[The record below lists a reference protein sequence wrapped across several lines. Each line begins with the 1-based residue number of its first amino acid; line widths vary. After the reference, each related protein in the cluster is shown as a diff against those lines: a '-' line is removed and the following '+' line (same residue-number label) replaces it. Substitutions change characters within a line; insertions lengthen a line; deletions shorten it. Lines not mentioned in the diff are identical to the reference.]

1 MKIKSLIT
9 DTLNKYGLR
18 PKKSLGQ
25 NFLINEKIYK
35 DIIEAAGIKRGE
47 TVLEIGPGIG
57 TLTDYI
63 EKAVGE
69 RGRVLAVEKD
79 SQFVK
84 ILGDR
89 FKKNKNVKIINAD
102 ILGVDLKSF
111 GFRDLGFKIVGNIPY
126 YLTSRLIR
134 TIFEKWSRL
143 SLPEL
148 VVLMVQKEVAQ
159 RIIAKPPKSNLLATS
174 IQYFS
179 EPKVARIVG
188 KKNFWPKP
196 MVDSAIICLKPRKA
210 RRSQKFT
217 EKFFKVARAGF
228 SGKRKQLINSLSR
241 ALKINRQTILE
252 SLESIKIDPR
262 RRAETLNPEEWEKI
276 IKIYS
281 SFL

>member
-89 FKKNKNVKIINAD
+89 FKKNKNVKIIN
-102 ILGVDLKSF
+102 
-111 GFRDLGFKIVGNIPY
+111 
-126 YLTSRLIR
+126 
-134 TIFEKWSRL
+134 
-143 SLPEL
+143 
-148 VVLMVQKEVAQ
+148 
-159 RIIAKPPKSNLLATS
+159 
-174 IQYFS
+174 
-179 EPKVARIVG
+179 
-188 KKNFWPKP
+188 
-196 MVDSAIICLKPRKA
+196 
-210 RRSQKFT
+210 
-217 EKFFKVARAGF
+217 
-228 SGKRKQLINSLSR
+228 
-241 ALKINRQTILE
+241 
-252 SLESIKIDPR
+252 
-262 RRAETLNPEEWEKI
+262 
-276 IKIYS
+276 
-281 SFL
+281 